1 MDWKTDINVADLVT
15 FTTSAGR
22 VYANYERPLTV
33 TSPPFVTSF
42 PKLTRAEVEKAQD
55 KGLRVPNF
63 ETDITMK
70 GAKEMQAKFKAFMDD
85 LDGLLLAH
93 IVTAECGTVTPQQAQ
108 FMLKSAF
115 KTRRS
120 IRTGKDYPEGMTCRS
135 KMSIV
140 DVANFPVVDGNNNP
154 YTAVIEPNDIIRV
167 QLTYRGPYH
176 IRNSCFG
183 NSWELTA
190 VQFCGKHQEPAP
202 LFLPVDSAEFP
213 SLS

>member
-1 MDWKTDINVADLVT
+1 
-15 FTTSAGR
+15 
-22 VYANYERPLTV
+22 
-33 TSPPFVTSF
+33 
-42 PKLTRAEVEKAQD
+42 
-55 KGLRVPNF
+55 
-63 ETDITMK
+63 
-70 GAKEMQAKFKAFMDD
+70 
-85 LDGLLLAH
+85 
-93 IVTAECGTVTPQQAQ
+93 
-108 FMLKSAF
+108 
-115 KTRRS
+115 
-120 IRTGKDYPEGMTCRS
+120 
-135 KMSIV
+135 MSIV

>member
-1 MDWKTDINVADLVT
+1 MDWKTDTNVADLVT
-15 FTTSAGR
+15 FTTSGGR

-42 PKLTRAEVEKAQD
+42 PKLTKAEVEKAQD
-55 KGLRVPNF
+55 KGLRVANF

-70 GAKEMQAKFKAFMDD
+70 GAKEPQERFKRFMDD

-93 IVTAECGTVTPQQAQ
+93 IVTAECGTITPQQAQ
-108 FMLKSAF
+108 FMLKGAF

-135 KMSIV
+135 KVSIT
-140 DVANFPVVDGNNNP
+140 DVPNFQVVDGNNNP
-154 YTAVIEPNDIIRV
+154 YIPIIEPNDIIRV

-190 VQFCGKHQEPAP
+190 VQFCGKHQEAAP